1 MIASAMAGR
10 VAASTPTREAAV
22 TTSSE
27 IRPFR
32 IDIPDRD
39 LDDLR
44 DRLARTRWPD
54 ELPGGGWGRGVPL
67 GYLRQLADYWR
78 SGFDW
83 RAQEARLNALP
94 QFTTEI
100 DGQPIHLLHV
110 RSPEPGA
117 LPLLV
122 THGYPS
128 SVVEFLEIIG
138 PLSDPRAHGGDPA
151 DAFHLV
157 IPSVPGFGFSTPV
170 RQPGWHVARTG
181 AAFAELMGR
190 LGYDRYGAHGG
201 DVGAGVSGALAATQP
216 GQVVGVHTI
225 SDAMG
230 VAVAEQFGYPI
241 PDDLSEADRAR
252 VAEVRRRWAD
262 MKAYL
267 DLMST
272 RPQTLA
278 YGLTDSPAY
287 QLAWI
292 AQSFKEWTA
301 ATAELPED
309 AVDRDL
315 LLANISIYW
324 FTGSGASAARFVYE
338 TAHASADWDGSS
350 DQDRGASADAGWEEE
365 AAPTDPV
372 PQGLAL
378 FGGDDLL
385 RKVLDPGHQMAHW
398 SEYDR
403 GGHFVAMETPDLLV
417 DDLRTFFR
425 GLR

>member
-1 MIASAMAGR
+1 M
-10 VAASTPTREAAV
+10 
-22 TTSSE
+22 TTASE

-39 LDDLR
+39 REDLR
-44 DRLARTRWPD
+44 ERLAGTRWPD
-54 ELPGGGWGRGVPL
+54 ELPGGGWRRGVPL
-67 GYLRQLADYWR
+67 DYLRQLADYWR
-78 SGFDW
+78 AGFDW

-94 QFTTEI
+94 QYTTEI
-100 DGQPIHLLHV
+100 DGQTVHFLHV
-110 RSPEPGA
+110 RSPEPA
-117 LPLLV
+117 AMPLLV
-122 THGYPS
+122 IHGYQS
-128 SVVEFLEIIG
+128 SVVEFLEVIG
-138 PLSDPRAHGGDPA
+138 PLSDPRAHGGDRA

-157 IPSVPGFGFSTPV
+157 VPSLPGFGLSTPV
-170 RQPGWHVARTG
+170 REPGWDMARSSS
-181 AAFAELMGR
+181 ALAELMGR

-201 DVGAGVSGALAATQP
+201 DIGAGVSGTLAATQP
-216 GQVVGVHTI
+216 AHVVGVHTI

-230 VAVAEQFGYPI
+230 VAVGEQFGYPI
-241 PDDLSEADRAR
+241 PDDLSQADLAR
-252 VAEVRRRWAD
+252 VEEQRRRWAD
-262 MKAYL
+262 MKGYL

-278 YGLTDSPAY
+278 YSLTDSPAG

-301 ATAELPED
+301 ASAELPED

-324 FTGSGASAARFVYE
+324 FTRSGASAARFVYE
-338 TAHASADWDGSS
+338 TAHADWGGSS
-350 DQDRGASADAGWEEE
+350 EQDRGGSPDAGWEAP
-365 AAPTDPV
+365 AAAV

-385 RKVLDPGHQMAHW
+385 RKVLDPDHKMAHW

-403 GGHFVAMETPDLLV
+403 GGHFAALEVPDLLV
-417 DDLRTFFR
+417 GDLRTFFR

>member
-1 MIASAMAGR
+1 M
-10 VAASTPTREAAV
+10 
-22 TTSSE
+22 TTTSE

-32 IDIPDRD
+32 VAIPDSD

-44 DRLARTRWPD
+44 DRLARTRWP
-54 ELPGGGWGRGVPL
+54 EERPGDDWRSGVPV

-78 SGFDW
+78 TGFDW

-100 DGQPIHLLHV
+100 DGQTVHFLHV
-110 RSPEPGA
+110 RSSEPDA
-117 LPLLV
+117 MPLLV
-122 THGYPS
+122 SHGYPS
-128 SVVEFLEIIG
+128 SVVEFLEVVG

-157 IPSVPGFGFSTPV
+157 VPSLPGFGFSTPAL
-170 RQPGWHVARTG
+170 PGWDLARTT

-190 LGYDRYGAHGG
+190 LGYDRYGVHGG
-201 DVGAGVSGALAATQP
+201 DIGAGVSGALGATQP
-216 GQVVGVHTI
+216 AHVAGVHTN

-230 VAVAEQFGYPI
+230 VAVGEQFGFPI
-241 PDDLSEADRAR
+241 PEDLGQADLAR
-252 VAEVRRRWAD
+252 VEEQRRRWAD
-262 MKAYL
+262 MKGYL
-267 DLMST
+267 DIMST
-272 RPQTLA
+272 RPLTLA
-278 YGLTDSPAY
+278 YGLTDSPAG

-324 FTGSGASAARFVYE
+324 FTRGAASAARFIYE
-338 TAHASADWDGSS
+338 TAHAAADWGGSPE
-350 DQDRGASADAGWEEE
+350 QDWNGSPEAGWET
-365 AAPTDPV
+365 PTAPV
-372 PQGLAL
+372 PVGLAL

-385 RKVLDPGHQMAHW
+385 RKVLDPDHKMAHW
-398 SEYDR
+398 TEYDR
-403 GGHFVAMETPDLLV
+403 GGHFAALEVPDLLV
-417 DDLRTFFR
+417 ADLRTFFR
-425 GLR
+425 DLR

>member
-1 MIASAMAGR
+1 M
-10 VAASTPTREAAV
+10 
-22 TTSSE
+22 TTASE

-39 LDDLR
+39 LEDLR
-44 DRLARTRWPD
+44 ERLAGTRWPD
-54 ELPGGGWGRGVPL
+54 ELPGGGWRRGVPL
-67 GYLRQLADYWR
+67 DYLRQLADYWR
-78 SGFDW
+78 AGFDW

-94 QFTTEI
+94 QYTTEI
-100 DGQPIHLLHV
+100 DGQTVHFLHV
-110 RSPEPGA
+110 RSPEPA
-117 LPLLV
+117 AMPLLV
-122 THGYPS
+122 IHGYPS
-128 SVVEFLEIIG
+128 SVVEFLEVIG
-138 PLSDPRAHGGDPA
+138 PLSDPRAHGGDRA

-157 IPSVPGFGFSTPV
+157 VPSLPGFGLSTPV
-170 RQPGWHVARTG
+170 REPGWDMARSSS
-181 AAFAELMGR
+181 ALAELMGR

-201 DVGAGVSGALAATQP
+201 DIGAGVSGTLAATQP
-216 GQVVGVHTI
+216 AHVVGVHTI

-230 VAVAEQFGYPI
+230 VAVGEQFGYPI
-241 PDDLSEADRAR
+241 PDHLSQADLAR
-252 VAEVRRRWAD
+252 VEEQRRRWAD
-262 MKAYL
+262 MKGYL

-278 YGLTDSPAY
+278 YSLTDSPAG

-301 ATAELPED
+301 ASAELPED

-324 FTGSGASAARFVYE
+324 FTRSGASAARFVYE
-338 TAHASADWDGSS
+338 TAHADWGGSS
-350 DQDRGASADAGWEEE
+350 EQDRGGSPDAGWEAP
-365 AAPTDPV
+365 AAAV

-385 RKVLDPGHQMAHW
+385 RKVLDPDHKMAHW

-403 GGHFVAMETPDLLV
+403 GGHFAALEVPDLLV

>member
-1 MIASAMAGR
+1 M
-10 VAASTPTREAAV
+10 
-22 TTSSE
+22 TTSTE

-32 IDIPDRD
+32 IDIPAGD

-44 DRLARTRWPD
+44 DRLSRTRWPD
-54 ELPGGGWGRGVPL
+54 ELPGDGWRGGVPL
-67 GYLRQLADYWR
+67 GYLQQLADYWR
-78 SGFDW
+78 TGFDW

-100 DGQPIHLLHV
+100 DGQTIHFLHV

-117 LPLLV
+117 LPLLI

-128 SVVEFLEIIG
+128 SIVEFLQVIG
-138 PLSDPRAHGGDPA
+138 PLSDPRAHAGDPA

-170 RQPGWHVARTG
+170 RQPGWHVART
-181 AAFAELMGR
+181 ATAFAELMGR

-201 DVGAGVSGALAATQP
+201 DIGAGVSGALAAIQP
-216 GQVVGVHTI
+216 AHIVGVHTI

-230 VAVAEQFGYPI
+230 VALAEQFGYPI
-241 PDDLSEADRAR
+241 PDDLSREDLAR
-252 VAEVRRRWAD
+252 VEEVRRRWAD
-262 MKAYL
+262 MKGYL

-278 YGLTDSPAY
+278 YSLTDSPAG

-301 ATAELPED
+301 AAAPLPED

-324 FTGSGASAARFVYE
+324 FTRTGASAARFVYE
-338 TAHASADWDGSS
+338 TAHASADWAGSS
-350 DQDRGASADAGWEEE
+350 DQDWGASSDADWE
-365 AAPTDPV
+365 AASAASV

-385 RKVLDPGHQMAHW
+385 RKVLDPRHEMAHW
-398 SEYDR
+398 SEYEH
-403 GGHFVAMETPDLLV
+403 GGHFAALETPHLLV
-417 DDLRTFFR
+417 EDLRTFFR
-425 GLR
+425 QLR

>member
-1 MIASAMAGR
+1 
-10 VAASTPTREAAV
+10 V
-22 TTSSE
+22 TTASE

-39 LDDLR
+39 LEDLR
-44 DRLARTRWPD
+44 ERLAGTRWPD
-54 ELPGGGWGRGVPL
+54 ELPGGGWRRGVPL
-67 GYLRQLADYWR
+67 DYLRQLADYWR
-78 SGFDW
+78 AGFDW

-94 QFTTEI
+94 QYTTEI
-100 DGQPIHLLHV
+100 DGQTVHFLHV
-110 RSPEPGA
+110 RSPEPA
-117 LPLLV
+117 AMPLLV
-122 THGYPS
+122 IHGYPS
-128 SVVEFLEIIG
+128 SVVEFLEVIG
-138 PLSDPRAHGGDPA
+138 PLSDPRAHGGDRA

-157 IPSVPGFGFSTPV
+157 VPSLPGFGLSTPV
-170 RQPGWHVARTG
+170 REPGWDMARSSS
-181 AAFAELMGR
+181 ALAELMGR

-201 DVGAGVSGALAATQP
+201 DIGAGVSGTLAATQP
-216 GQVVGVHTI
+216 AHVVGVHTI

-230 VAVAEQFGYPI
+230 VAVGEQFGYPI
-241 PDDLSEADRAR
+241 PDHLSQADLAR
-252 VAEVRRRWAD
+252 VEEQRRRWAD
-262 MKAYL
+262 MKGYL

-278 YGLTDSPAY
+278 YSLTDSPAG

-301 ATAELPED
+301 ASAELPED

-324 FTGSGASAARFVYE
+324 FTRSGASAARFVYE
-338 TAHASADWDGSS
+338 TAHADWGGSS
-350 DQDRGASADAGWEEE
+350 EQDRGGSPDAGWEAP
-365 AAPTDPV
+365 AAAV

-385 RKVLDPGHQMAHW
+385 RKVLDPDHKMAHW

-403 GGHFVAMETPDLLV
+403 GGHFAALEVPDLLV
-417 DDLRTFFR
+417 GDLRTFFR

>member
-1 MIASAMAGR
+1 M
-10 VAASTPTREAAV
+10 
-22 TTSSE
+22 TTASE

-39 LDDLR
+39 LEDLR
-44 DRLARTRWPD
+44 ERLAGTRWPD
-54 ELPGGGWGRGVPL
+54 GPDGDDWRAGVPA
-67 GYLRQLADYWR
+67 GYLRGLADHWR
-78 SGFDW
+78 TEFDW

-100 DGQPIHLLHV
+100 DGQNIHFLHV
-110 RSPEPGA
+110 RSPEPA
-117 LPLLV
+117 AMPLLV
-122 THGYPS
+122 IHGYPS
-128 SVVEFLEIIG
+128 SVVEFLEVIG
-138 PLSDPRAHGGDPA
+138 PLSDPRAHGGDRA

-157 IPSVPGFGFSTPV
+157 VPSLPGFGLSTPV
-170 RQPGWHVARTG
+170 REPGWDMTRSSSAL
-181 AAFAELMGR
+181 AELMGR

-201 DVGAGVSGALAATQP
+201 DIGAGVSGTLAATQP
-216 GQVVGVHTI
+216 AHVVGVHTI

-230 VAVAEQFGYPI
+230 VAVGEQFGYPI
-241 PDDLSEADRAR
+241 PDDLSQADLAR
-252 VAEVRRRWAD
+252 VEEQRRRWAD
-262 MKAYL
+262 MKGYL

-278 YGLTDSPAY
+278 YSLTDSPAG

-301 ATAELPED
+301 ASAELPED

-315 LLANISIYW
+315 QLANISIYW
-324 FTGSGASAARFVYE
+324 FTRSGASAARFVYE
-338 TAHASADWDGSS
+338 TAHADWGGSS
-350 DQDRGASADAGWEEE
+350 EQDRGGSPDAGWEAP
-365 AAPTDPV
+365 AAAV

-385 RKVLDPGHQMAHW
+385 RKVLDPDHKMAHW

-403 GGHFVAMETPDLLV
+403 GGHFAALEVPDLLV
-417 DDLRTFFR
+417 GDLRTFFR

>member
-1 MIASAMAGR
+1 
-10 VAASTPTREAAV
+10 V
-22 TTSSE
+22 TTASE

-39 LDDLR
+39 LEDLR
-44 DRLARTRWPD
+44 ERLAGTRWPD
-54 ELPGGGWGRGVPL
+54 ELPGGGWRRGVPL
-67 GYLRQLADYWR
+67 DYLRQLADYWR
-78 SGFDW
+78 AGFDW

-100 DGQPIHLLHV
+100 DGQTVHFLHV
-110 RSPEPGA
+110 RSPEPA
-117 LPLLV
+117 AMPLLV
-122 THGYPS
+122 IHGYPS
-128 SVVEFLEIIG
+128 SVVEFLEVIG
-138 PLSDPRAHGGDPA
+138 PLSDPRAHGGNPA

-157 IPSVPGFGFSTPV
+157 VPSLPGFGLSTPV
-170 RQPGWHVARTG
+170 REPGWDMARSSS
-181 AAFAELMGR
+181 ALAELMGR

-201 DVGAGVSGALAATQP
+201 DIGAGVSGTLAATQP
-216 GQVVGVHTI
+216 AHVVGVHTI

-230 VAVAEQFGYPI
+230 VAVGEQFGYPI
-241 PDDLSEADRAR
+241 PDDLSQADLAR
-252 VAEVRRRWAD
+252 VEEQRRRWAD
-262 MKAYL
+262 MKGYL

-278 YGLTDSPAY
+278 YSLTDSPAG

-301 ATAELPED
+301 ASAELPED

-324 FTGSGASAARFVYE
+324 FTRSGASAARFVYE
-338 TAHASADWDGSS
+338 TAHADWGGSS
-350 DQDRGASADAGWEEE
+350 EQDWGGSPDAGRE
-365 AAPTDPV
+365 APAAAV
-372 PQGLAL
+372 PRGLAL

-385 RKVLDPGHQMAHW
+385 RKVLDPDHKMAHW

-403 GGHFVAMETPDLLV
+403 GGHFAALEVPDLLV
-417 DDLRTFFR
+417 GDLRTFFR

>member
-1 MIASAMAGR
+1 
-10 VAASTPTREAAV
+10 V
-22 TTSSE
+22 TTASE

-39 LDDLR
+39 LEDLR
-44 DRLARTRWPD
+44 ERLAGTRWPD
-54 ELPGGGWGRGVPL
+54 ELPGGGWRRGVPL
-67 GYLRQLADYWR
+67 DYLRQLADYWR
-78 SGFDW
+78 AGFDW

-100 DGQPIHLLHV
+100 DGQTVHFLHV
-110 RSPEPGA
+110 RSPEPA
-117 LPLLV
+117 AMPLLV
-122 THGYPS
+122 IHGYPS
-128 SVVEFLEIIG
+128 SVVEFLEVIG
-138 PLSDPRAHGGDPA
+138 PLSDPQAHGGDRA

-157 IPSVPGFGFSTPV
+157 VPSLPGFGLSTPV
-170 RQPGWHVARTG
+170 REPGWDLVRSSSAL
-181 AAFAELMGR
+181 AELMGR

-201 DVGAGVSGALAATQP
+201 DIGAGVSGTLAATQP
-216 GQVVGVHTI
+216 AHVVGVHTI

-230 VAVAEQFGYPI
+230 VAVGEQFGYPI
-241 PDDLSEADRAR
+241 PDDLSQADLAR
-252 VAEVRRRWAD
+252 VEEQRRRWAD
-262 MKAYL
+262 MKGYL

-278 YGLTDSPAY
+278 YSLTDSPAG

-301 ATAELPED
+301 ASAE
-309 AVDRDL
+309 
-315 LLANISIYW
+315 
-324 FTGSGASAARFVYE
+324 
-338 TAHASADWDGSS
+338 
-350 DQDRGASADAGWEEE
+350 QDRGGSPDAGWEAP
-365 AAPTDPV
+365 AAAV

-385 RKVLDPGHQMAHW
+385 RKVLDPDHKMAHW

-403 GGHFVAMETPDLLV
+403 GGHFAALEVPDLLV
-417 DDLRTFFR
+417 GDLRTFFR

>member
-1 MIASAMAGR
+1 M
-10 VAASTPTREAAV
+10 
-22 TTSSE
+22 TTSTE

-32 IDIPDRD
+32 IDIPAGD

-44 DRLARTRWPD
+44 DRLSRTRWPD
-54 ELPGGGWGRGVPL
+54 ELPGDGWRGGVPL
-67 GYLRQLADYWR
+67 GYLQQLADYWR
-78 SGFDW
+78 TGFDW

-100 DGQPIHLLHV
+100 DGQTIHFLHV

-117 LPLLV
+117 LPLLI

-128 SVVEFLEIIG
+128 SIVEFLQVIG
-138 PLSDPRAHGGDPA
+138 PLSDPRAHAGDPA

-170 RQPGWHVARTG
+170 RQPGWHVART
-181 AAFAELMGR
+181 ATAFAELMGR

-201 DVGAGVSGALAATQP
+201 DIGAGVSGALAAIQP
-216 GQVVGVHTI
+216 AHIVGVHTI

-230 VAVAEQFGYPI
+230 VALAEQFGYPI
-241 PDDLSEADRAR
+241 PDDLSREDLAR
-252 VAEVRRRWAD
+252 VEEVRRRWAD
-262 MKAYL
+262 MKGYL

-278 YGLTDSPAY
+278 YSLTDSPAG

-315 LLANISIYW
+315 LLVNISIYW
-324 FTGSGASAARFVYE
+324 FTRSGASAARFVYE
-338 TAHASADWDGSS
+338 TAQASADWSGSS
-350 DQDRGASADAGWEEE
+350 DQNWGESADAGWE
-365 AAPTDPV
+365 APATPI

-385 RKVLDPGHQMAHW
+385 RKVLDPQHQMVHW

-403 GGHFVAMETPDLLV
+403 GGHFAAMETPELLV
-417 DDLRTFFR
+417 DDIRTFFR
-425 GLR
+425 ALR

>member
-1 MIASAMAGR
+1 
-10 VAASTPTREAAV
+10 V
-22 TTSSE
+22 TTASE

-39 LDDLR
+39 LEDLR
-44 DRLARTRWPD
+44 ERLAGTRWPD
-54 ELPGGGWGRGVPL
+54 ELPGGGWRRGVPL
-67 GYLRQLADYWR
+67 DYLRQLADYWR
-78 SGFDW
+78 AGFDW

-94 QFTTEI
+94 QYTTEI
-100 DGQPIHLLHV
+100 DGQTVHFLHV
-110 RSPEPGA
+110 RSPEPA
-117 LPLLV
+117 AMPLLV
-122 THGYPS
+122 IHGYPS
-128 SVVEFLEIIG
+128 SVVEFLEVIG
-138 PLSDPRAHGGDPA
+138 PLSDPRAHGGDRA

-157 IPSVPGFGFSTPV
+157 VPSLPGFGLSTPV
-170 RQPGWHVARTG
+170 REPGWDMARSSS
-181 AAFAELMGR
+181 ALAELMGR

-201 DVGAGVSGALAATQP
+201 DIGAGVSGLLGTTQP
-216 GQVVGVHTI
+216 AHVTGVHTT
-225 SDAMG
+225 SDANG
-230 VAVAEQFGYPI
+230 VAVGEMFGFPI
-241 PDDLSEADRAR
+241 PDDLSQADLAR
-252 VAEVRRRWAD
+252 VEEQRRRWAD
-262 MKAYL
+262 MKGYL

-278 YGLTDSPAY
+278 YSLTDSPAG

-301 ATAELPED
+301 ASAELPED

-324 FTGSGASAARFVYE
+324 FTRSGASAAR
-338 TAHASADWDGSS
+338 WGGSS
-350 DQDRGASADAGWEEE
+350 EQDRGGSPDAGWEAP
-365 AAPTDPV
+365 AAAV

-385 RKVLDPGHQMAHW
+385 RKVLDPDHKMAHW

-403 GGHFVAMETPDLLV
+403 GGHFAALEVPDLLV
-417 DDLRTFFR
+417 GDLRTFFR

>member
-1 MIASAMAGR
+1 
-10 VAASTPTREAAV
+10 V
-22 TTSSE
+22 TTASE

-39 LDDLR
+39 LEDLR
-44 DRLARTRWPD
+44 ERLAGTRWPD
-54 ELPGGGWGRGVPL
+54 ELPGGGWRRGVPL
-67 GYLRQLADYWR
+67 DYLRQLADYWR
-78 SGFDW
+78 AGFDW

-100 DGQPIHLLHV
+100 DGQTVHFLHV
-110 RSPEPGA
+110 RSPEPA
-117 LPLLV
+117 AMPLLV
-122 THGYPS
+122 IHGYPS
-128 SVVEFLEIIG
+128 SVVEFLEVLG
-138 PLSDPRAHGGDPA
+138 PLSDPRAHGGDRA

-157 IPSVPGFGFSTPV
+157 VPSLPGFGLSTPV
-170 RQPGWHVARTG
+170 REPGWDMARSSS
-181 AAFAELMGR
+181 ALAELMGR

-201 DVGAGVSGALAATQP
+201 DIGAGVSGTLAATQP
-216 GQVVGVHTI
+216 AHVVGVHTI

-230 VAVAEQFGYPI
+230 VAVGEQFGYPI
-241 PDDLSEADRAR
+241 PDDLSQADLAR
-252 VAEVRRRWAD
+252 VEEQRRRWAD
-262 MKAYL
+262 MKGYL

-278 YGLTDSPAY
+278 YSLTDSPAG

-301 ATAELPED
+301 ASAELPED

-324 FTGSGASAARFVYE
+324 FTRSGASAARFVYE
-338 TAHASADWDGSS
+338 TAHADWGGSS
-350 DQDRGASADAGWEEE
+350 EQDRGGSPDAGWEAP
-365 AAPTDPV
+365 AAAV

-385 RKVLDPGHQMAHW
+385 RKVLDPDHKMAHW

-403 GGHFVAMETPDLLV
+403 GGHFAALEVPDLLV